1 MTKTFPAL
9 LYWRSQ
15 RLLTFAA
22 IFYCC
27 KIEKKFLPFVFMTR
41 KARGCRCG
49 RNGDRKSSGY
59 TSMMILL
66 SAFLSIRFC
75 LVHVFGSLKKGLCC
89 SNYLKSSSSSCATLV
104 HRLHPLSSHFLFGW
118 CLPLT
123 GLGSSREKRLSF
135 FAWRVRGNCEEAWG
149 KRAWFLSSS
158 CARLHHT
165 ALYAP
170 S

>member
-75 LVHVFGSLKKGLCC
+75 LVHVGGSLKKGLCC
-89 SNYLKSSSSSCATLV
+89 SNYWKSSSSLCATLV
-104 HRLHPLSSHFLFGW
+104 HRLHPLSSYFHFGW

-135 FAWRVRGNCEEAWG
+135 FSRDECEAT
-149 KRAWFLSSS
+149 
-158 CARLHHT
+158 ARKHE
-165 ALYAP
+165 
-170 S
+170 